1 MSALRDLAP
10 YLAVFATAAAVALL
24 VLAVWLGHSLRRLKA
39 GQLVVLGPHGRRD
52 LVDHVGMLEEQV
64 RNLRDA
70 VEMLSGE
77 VEAYRQDLDG
87 SLSNLALVRFDAFR
101 DTGGQQ
107 SAAIAILD
115 NYRSGVVVSIIAARD
130 VARLYVK
137 HLDQGR
143 ADRELSPEEAE
154 AVKRAVPHPLRAGE
168 LSGRPVPTLPRTL
181 PPWRREEG
189 DEEPAVVLEG
199 QEQLDLESM
208 SIESDRRPWR
218 PQEAR
223 RPPAATVTV
232 DELETGVDDE
242 AAAEPPAG
250 ARAGRR
256 ARGADGEAAAPAA
269 EGAAPSRRSPEDW
282 LGGDDLDF

>member
-1 MSALRDLAP
+1 VSALRDLAP

-24 VLAVWLGHSLRRLKA
+24 AVAVWLGRSLRRLKA
-39 GQLVVLGPHGRRD
+39 GQAAVLGPHGRRD
-52 LVDHVGMLEEQV
+52 LVDHAGVLEEQV

-87 SLSNLALVRFDAFR
+87 SLGNMALVRFDAFR

-137 HLDQGR
+137 HLDHGR

-154 AVKRAVPHPLRAGE
+154 AVKRAVPHPLQPGE
-168 LSGRPVPTLPRTL
+168 LSGRPVPTLPRSL

-189 DEEPAVVLEG
+189 DEEPAAVLEG

-218 PQEAR
+218 PQEGR
-223 RPPAATVTV
+223 RPPAAAVTV
-232 DELETGVDDE
+232 DELEAAAEDE
-242 AAAEPPAG
+242 AAAAPPAA
-250 ARAGRR
+250 ARAGRS
-256 ARGADGEAAAPAA
+256 APAAPGAEAAALAD
-269 EGAAPSRRSPEDW
+269 EGATPRRPPEDW